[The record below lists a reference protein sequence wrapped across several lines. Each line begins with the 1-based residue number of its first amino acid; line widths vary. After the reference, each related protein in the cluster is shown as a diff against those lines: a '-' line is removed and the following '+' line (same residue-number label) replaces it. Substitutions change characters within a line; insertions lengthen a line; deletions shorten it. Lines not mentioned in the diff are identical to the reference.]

1 MRAFQRRKCGRVGV
15 LGVRFAAFPD
25 FVEQECAGRVDGA
38 VQIVAKAAV
47 FFSSGS
53 DHAAQFRFEDGFLA
67 FARAQQND
75 QRDSIF
81 GKLRASRVN

>member
-1 MRAFQRRKCGRVGV
+1 MGGVGV

-25 FVEQECAGRVDGA
+25 FVEQECAGRVDRA

-53 DHAAQFRFEDGFLA
+53 DHAAQFRFKNCLLA

-75 QRDSIF
+75 QRDRVF
-81 GKLRASRVN
+81 WKLGVRTRS

>member
-1 MRAFQRRKCGRVGV
+1 MF
-15 LGVRFAAFPD
+15 GVRFAALPD
-25 FVEQECAGRVDGA
+25 FVKQECAGRVDGA

-47 FFSSGS
+47 FFSSES

-75 QRDSIF
+75 QCDSVF
-81 GKLRASRVN
+81 RELRVGA